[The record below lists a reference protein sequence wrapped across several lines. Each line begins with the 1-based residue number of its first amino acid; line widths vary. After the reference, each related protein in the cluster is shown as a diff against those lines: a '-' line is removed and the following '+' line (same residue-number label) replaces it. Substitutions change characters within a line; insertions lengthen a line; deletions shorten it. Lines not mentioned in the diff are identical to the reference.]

1 MALINGLPEDSAL
14 HRAMN
19 GNHLWTTEHSLQWS
33 TIFWLRRIESMLAA
47 QGVQKRPKEVKQPK
61 VPWEDDTVKRTGHVE
76 EEDQEDAVKFLMGLS
91 IPKEE

>member
-1 MALINGLPEDSAL
+1 
-14 HRAMN
+14 
-19 GNHLWTTEHSLQWS
+19 
-33 TIFWLRRIESMLAA
+33 
-47 QGVQKRPKEVKQPK
+47 VQKKPKEVKQPK